1 MLGASS
7 QSQKA
12 PQQSASSVNTLNPRP
27 SFERE
32 ASAGGLQPPSAS
44 ANASRS
50 LGASGVSFGPR
61 GSSLNPSIAPGS
73 FSSELRSQM
82 MPSRSGSRGDIY
94 SIDKVDEEDSAT
106 AAEQTLAALREQ
118 LNREMKIKD
127 GSENMLEALNA
138 KKAKQTKEQRAKVEA
153 ELNASNQRIKILRQ
167 KIADASRFKPTPT
180 TPTRQRTNDAL
191 YSSANNGLRS
201 PPSVSRSGAGSDN
214 EEAAEQS
221 PTFLLAELLRAL
233 EQEGMPPE
241 YYVSRGNSLVDL
253 FRRHPTL
260 KYDLVWSV
268 FGLRMQVMLL
278 SEAREVVAAGYR
290 MIRYA
295 ISDVG
300 SLKKIRSLNTDIIVV
315 TSLIKDRKADL
326 EREQA
331 LKFVR
336 AFLDVKD
343 GVKELSRAVVRTVA
357 AVAEQA
363 EDRLRSICLETLA
376 EIMLRDPALAVAS
389 GGLAPLS
396 EALIEGTYKSPE
408 SLTTSY
414 MHVLDSPQKR
424 VYLRSGYDLEV
435 LFTAF
440 TDIVLAN
447 ETLLKQN
454 AKAIT
459 KILKSWPGLMIL
471 TMHESRALKSLLT
484 SMVLPQPTIR
494 ETVIDLV
501 YLLLRIKSPSW
512 ASSFLA
518 GRRLTTYGR
527 VASLKSIPNQT
538 SSATP
543 SPMEEDSGEQN
554 FMDHYTALLLATF
567 VKAGLLENLLQVART
582 SEPQLSRKT
591 CLLIGEVLKLSSRLL
606 PSSWSND
613 LPLLPELFAAATQFK
628 DDNRFIASGIVYQI
642 SSVSRTLYRSS
653 PSVATAGTLPSND
666 SMGNLADMHRKSN
679 AGTVVQEGAIRQLLV
694 ESNVLNSSNYLKWNW
709 DVISR
714 IIEGPLQDGKR
725 LDEVNRVSKFMN
737 RIMSFYR
744 PFKHRF
750 SDLSSNKNTQKYVRV
765 GCALMHTLLQSH
777 EGVDYLQDHKMLR
790 QIAECLAQCDPSS
803 GLTSTDPMFSPGRLQ
818 STLCAGYFPML
829 GVLSGD
835 PRGLELLQRWRMFNM
850 MYHILGHKQRPDLI
864 KLLLSNFD
872 YSIPGHPRV
881 LIEQALTSGTR
892 EIRITA
898 TNALRKY
905 ATRPFDASQSSHG
918 KVDWKWAI
926 EKLCDQLY
934 DPEVEVCRTAVKIL
948 EKACN
953 KKAYLEYVVQC
964 RPTMDHLG
972 EIGAPLLLRFLSSS
986 IGYHYLDGVDYI
998 SNEMDDW
1005 FLGRNDSYVGVI
1017 ETSLAKAFLENPEE
1031 HQNRMNMVDEAQA
1044 EAEPENH
1051 IPPHFYRE
1059 LARTQEGC
1067 KLLSDKG
1074 HFAEFASTIKEYG
1087 MQSEDAE
1094 LLLKVKA
1101 SMWAVGN
1108 VGSMELGAPFIES
1121 CDVVEDIVK
1130 IAEEHEVMSLRGTA
1144 FFVLGLISRSAHG
1157 LEILSECGWD
1167 ANLSPRGES
1176 LGFCIPNN
1184 LSRFFSFKPWDH
1196 AIASKITL
1204 PDSQKT
1210 FLTPPPATVARPP
1223 LEKEELPAFTNEPAT
1238 NQRILDLVVDLG
1250 NMVLYKRAMGELMQI
1265 RQHKVPGFRCP
1276 KMFKRVM
1283 TMLEYNHYR
1292 LPIRR
1297 MVLEMFDKSVL
1308 RRIVF
1313 GEDSDTL
1320 SMVQG
1325 RVLVIAGSDSS
1336 GGAGLE
1342 ADQKVIAAHGCY
1354 AMTATT
1360 ALTAQDTTGVHD
1372 IHHVPQEFLVK
1383 QIDAC
1388 VGDIGVDV
1396 VKTGMLASP
1405 TTIGTVVEALKR
1417 HKIPRVVVD
1426 PVMIA
1431 TSGAELL
1438 PREAVAELLE
1448 GLLRLTTV
1456 LTPNIPEAKLI
1467 LEDSGY
1473 KSIEVKSVKDLD
1485 EMARSVQALGP
1496 EWVLVK
1502 GGHAPFKA
1510 DFTVAETE
1518 EKKAVVVDVLYG
1530 QGEFL
1535 HIQSPYQ
1542 SSTNTHGTGCA
1553 LASAIASNL
1562 AKGLSVPEAV
1572 RSACRYIE
1580 AAIKTAPGFGK
1591 GHGPL
1596 NHFHSVQTLPFA
1608 PGRFIEY
1615 MLARPDVKDV
1625 WKAFVYHPFVMAMG
1639 DGTLPTDSFKRYLIQ
1654 DYLYLVHFA
1663 RANALASYKAKNIA
1677 DIAAGA
1683 TIVSHITREM
1693 SLHIDYCKDFGI
1705 TVPEIEA
1712 TEEHQACTAYTRY
1725 VLDVGMSEDWIALQ
1739 MALAPCLLG
1748 YGAVAKQLHGDA
1760 KTKRDDNTYWKWI
1773 ENYVADDYVGAVKTG
1788 SGAWCFDGG
1797 LTKRRVTD
1805 QRPEL
1810 IERHAVLQS
1819 PSSIERLVKIF
1830 IHGTKVWRPFH
1841 NPRAFNDRDADG
1853 NWLLGDVSFP
1863 MRNTLPGYCLMGCNR

>member
-1 MLGASS
+1 MLGASAT

-12 PQQSASSVNTLNPRP
+12 LSPQSSTPSVNTLNPRP

-32 ASAGGLQPPSAS
+32 PSSSGLQPPLSS
-44 ANASRS
+44 TNGPRS
-50 LGASGVSFGPR
+50 LGASGVSFAPR

-94 SIDKVDEEDSAT
+94 AMDKVDEVDGIS
-106 AAEQTLAALREQ
+106 AAEQALANLREQ

-153 ELNASNQRIKILRQ
+153 ELKASNSRIQLLRQ
-167 KIADASRFKPTPT
+167 KIADAQRLKTTPT
-180 TPTRQRTNDAL
+180 TPTRQRTDGFFPP
-191 YSSANNGLRS
+191 NNGLRS
-201 PPSVSRSGAGSDN
+201 PPSASRSGAGSDA
-214 EEAAEQS
+214 EDVAEQS
-221 PTFLLAELLRAL
+221 PTFLLAELLQAL

-295 ISDVG
+295 ISDVS
-300 SLKKIRSLNTDIIVV
+300 SLRKIRSLNTDIIVV

-343 GVKELSRAVVRTVA
+343 GVKEISRAVVRTVA

-389 GGLAPLS
+389 GGLSPLS

-408 SLTTSY
+408 TLTASY
-414 MHVLDSPQKR
+414 MQILDNPQKR
-424 VYLRSGYDLEV
+424 IYLRSGYDLEV

-440 TDIVLAN
+440 TDIILAN
-447 ETLLKQN
+447 ESLLKQN
-454 AKAIT
+454 SKAIT
-459 KILKSWPGLMIL
+459 KILKSWPGLMML
-471 TMHESRALKSLLT
+471 TMHDSRAIKSLLT
-484 SMVLPQPTIR
+484 SMVLPQAAIR
-494 ETVIDLV
+494 ETVIDLI

-518 GRRLTTYGR
+518 GR
-527 VASLKSIPNQT
+527 
-538 SSATP
+538 
-543 SPMEEDSGEQN
+543 
-554 FMDHYTALLLATF
+554 
-567 VKAGLLENLLQVART
+567 
-582 SEPQLSRKT
+582 
-591 CLLIGEVLKLSSRLL
+591 
-606 PSSWSND
+606 
-613 LPLLPELFAAATQFK
+613 
-628 DDNRFIASGIVYQI
+628 
-642 SSVSRTLYRSS
+642 
-653 PSVATAGTLPSND
+653 
-666 SMGNLADMHRKSN
+666 N
-679 AGTVVQEGAIRQLLV
+679 AGVVVQEGAIRQLLV
-694 ESNVLNSSNYLKWNW
+694 ESNVLNSSNYMKWNW

-714 IIEGPLQDGKR
+714 IIDGPLQDGKR

-750 SDLSSNKNTQKYVRV
+750 SDLSTNKNTQKYVRV
-765 GCALMHTLLQSH
+765 GCALMHTLLQSP
-777 EGVDYLQDHKMLR
+777 EGVDYLQDHKLLR

-803 GLTSTDPMFSPGRLQ
+803 GLTSADPMFSPGRLQ

-835 PRGLELLQRWRMFNM
+835 PKGLELLQRWRMFNM

-864 KLLLSNFD
+864 KLLLANFD
-872 YSIPGHPRV
+872 YSVPGHPRV

-892 EIRITA
+892 EIRIIA
-898 TNALRKY
+898 TNVLRKY
-905 ATRPFDASQSSHG
+905 ATRPFDASQPSHG

-926 EKLCDQLY
+926 EKLVDQLY

-1087 MQSEDAE
+1087 MQSEDPE
-1094 LLLKVKA
+1094 LMLKVKA

-1167 ANLSPRGES
+1167 SNLSPRGES
-1176 LGFCIPNN
+1176 LGFCIPND
-1184 LSRFFSFKPWDH
+1184 LTKFFSFKPWKH
-1196 AIASKITL
+1196 AIASKIAL
-1204 PDSQKT
+1204 PNTQKT
-1210 FLTPPPATVARPP
+1210 YLVPPPPTEARPP
-1223 LEKEELPAFTNEPAT
+1223 LEKEELPAFTDEVAT

-1265 RQHKVPGFRCP
+1265 RQHKVAGFRSP
-1276 KMFKRVM
+1276 KMFKRIM

-1297 MVLEMFDKSVL
+1297 MVIEMFDKNVL

-1313 GEDSDTL
+1313 DEDSDSDDDDDEDEEAEEEDNGSSSGDENRTERQRSISDPSEL
-1320 SMVQG
+1320 EKDNHQP
-1325 RVLVIAGSDSS
+1325 RAERSDSLS
-1336 GGAGLE
+1336 S
-1342 ADQKVIAAHGCY
+1342 DQ
-1354 AMTATT
+1354 T
-1360 ALTAQDTTGVHD
+1360 D
-1372 IHHVPQEFLVK
+1372 
-1383 QIDAC
+1383 
-1388 VGDIGVDV
+1388 
-1396 VKTGMLASP
+1396 
-1405 TTIGTVVEALKR
+1405 
-1417 HKIPRVVVD
+1417 
-1426 PVMIA
+1426 
-1431 TSGAELL
+1431 
-1438 PREAVAELLE
+1438 
-1448 GLLRLTTV
+1448 
-1456 LTPNIPEAKLI
+1456 
-1467 LEDSGY
+1467 
-1473 KSIEVKSVKDLD
+1473 
-1485 EMARSVQALGP
+1485 
-1496 EWVLVK
+1496 
-1502 GGHAPFKA
+1502 
-1510 DFTVAETE
+1510 DFAET
-1518 EKKAVVVDVLYG
+1518 A
-1530 QGEFL
+1530 
-1535 HIQSPYQ
+1535 
-1542 SSTNTHGTGCA
+1542 
-1553 LASAIASNL
+1553 
-1562 AKGLSVPEAV
+1562 
-1572 RSACRYIE
+1572 
-1580 AAIKTAPGFGK
+1580 
-1591 GHGPL
+1591 
-1596 NHFHSVQTLPFA
+1596 
-1608 PGRFIEY
+1608 
-1615 MLARPDVKDV
+1615 
-1625 WKAFVYHPFVMAMG
+1625 
-1639 DGTLPTDSFKRYLIQ
+1639 
-1654 DYLYLVHFA
+1654 
-1663 RANALASYKAKNIA
+1663 
-1677 DIAAGA
+1677 
-1683 TIVSHITREM
+1683 
-1693 SLHIDYCKDFGI
+1693 
-1705 TVPEIEA
+1705 
-1712 TEEHQACTAYTRY
+1712 
-1725 VLDVGMSEDWIALQ
+1725 
-1739 MALAPCLLG
+1739 
-1748 YGAVAKQLHGDA
+1748 
-1760 KTKRDDNTYWKWI
+1760 
-1773 ENYVADDYVGAVKTG
+1773 
-1788 SGAWCFDGG
+1788 
-1797 LTKRRVTD
+1797 
-1805 QRPEL
+1805 
-1810 IERHAVLQS
+1810 
-1819 PSSIERLVKIF
+1819 
-1830 IHGTKVWRPFH
+1830 
-1841 NPRAFNDRDADG
+1841 
-1853 NWLLGDVSFP
+1853 
-1863 MRNTLPGYCLMGCNR
+1863 

>member
-1 MLGASS
+1 MLGASAT

-12 PQQSASSVNTLNPRP
+12 LSPQSSTPSVNTLNPRP

-32 ASAGGLQPPSAS
+32 PSSSGLQPPLSS
-44 ANASRS
+44 TNGPRS
-50 LGASGVSFGPR
+50 LGASGVSFAPR

-94 SIDKVDEEDSAT
+94 AMDKVDEVDGIS
-106 AAEQTLAALREQ
+106 AAEQALANLREQ

-153 ELNASNQRIKILRQ
+153 ELKASNSRIQLLRQ
-167 KIADASRFKPTPT
+167 KIADAQRLKTTPT
-180 TPTRQRTNDAL
+180 TPTRQRTDGFFPP
-191 YSSANNGLRS
+191 NNGLRS
-201 PPSVSRSGAGSDN
+201 PPSASRSGAGSDA
-214 EEAAEQS
+214 EDVAEQS
-221 PTFLLAELLRAL
+221 PTFLLAELLQAL
-233 EQEGMPPE
+233 EQDGMPPE

-295 ISDVG
+295 ISDVS
-300 SLKKIRSLNTDIIVV
+300 SLRKIRSLNTDIIVV

-343 GVKELSRAVVRTVA
+343 GVKEISRAVVRTVA

-389 GGLAPLS
+389 GGLSPLS

-408 SLTTSY
+408 TLTASY
-414 MHVLDSPQKR
+414 MQILDNPQKR
-424 VYLRSGYDLEV
+424 IYLRSGYDLEV

-440 TDIVLAN
+440 TDIILAN
-447 ETLLKQN
+447 ESLLKQN
-454 AKAIT
+454 SKAIT
-459 KILKSWPGLMIL
+459 KILKSWPGLMML
-471 TMHESRALKSLLT
+471 TMHDSRAIKSLLT
-484 SMVLPQPTIR
+484 SMVLPQAAIR
-494 ETVIDLV
+494 ETVIDLI

-527 VASLKSIPNQT
+527 VASLKSMPNQQAPLAI
-538 SSATP
+538 SMP
-543 SPMEEDSGEQN
+543 HEDDGGEQN

-582 SEPQLSRKT
+582 SEPALTRKT

-606 PSSWSND
+606 PASWSND
-613 LPLLPELFAAATQFK
+613 LPLLPDLFAAATQFK
-628 DDNRFIASGIVYQI
+628 DDNRFVASGIVYQI
-642 SSVSRTLYRSS
+642 SSVSKTLYRSS
-653 PSVATAGTLPSND
+653 SSSATAGALPSSD
-666 SMGNLADMHRKSN
+666 SMGNLADMHRKGN
-679 AGTVVQEGAIRQLLV
+679 AGVVVQEGAIRQLLV
-694 ESNVLNSSNYLKWNW
+694 ESNVLNSSNYMKWNW

-714 IIEGPLQDGKR
+714 IIDGPLQDGKR

-750 SDLSSNKNTQKYVRV
+750 SDLSTNKNTQKYVRV
-765 GCALMHTLLQSH
+765 GCALMHTLLQSP
-777 EGVDYLQDHKMLR
+777 EGVDYLQDHKLLR

-803 GLTSTDPMFSPGRLQ
+803 GLTSADPMFSPGRLQ

-835 PRGLELLQRWRMFNM
+835 PKGLELLQRWRMFNM

-864 KLLLSNFD
+864 KLLLANFD
-872 YSIPGHPRV
+872 YSVPGHPRV

-892 EIRITA
+892 EIRIIA
-898 TNALRKY
+898 TNVLRKY
-905 ATRPFDASQSSHG
+905 ATRPFDASQPSHG

-926 EKLCDQLY
+926 EKLVDQLY

-1087 MQSEDAE
+1087 MQSEDPE
-1094 LLLKVKA
+1094 LMLKVKA

-1167 ANLSPRGES
+1167 SNLSPRGES
-1176 LGFCIPNN
+1176 LGFCIPND
-1184 LSRFFSFKPWDH
+1184 LTKFFSFKPWKH
-1196 AIASKITL
+1196 AIASKIAL
-1204 PDSQKT
+1204 PNTQKT
-1210 FLTPPPATVARPP
+1210 YLVPPPPTEARPP
-1223 LEKEELPAFTNEPAT
+1223 LEKEELPAFTDEVAT

-1265 RQHKVPGFRCP
+1265 RQHKVAGFRSP
-1276 KMFKRVM
+1276 KMFKRIM

-1297 MVLEMFDKSVL
+1297 MVIEMFDKNVL

-1313 GEDSDTL
+1313 DEDSDSDDDDDEDEEAEEEDNGSSSGDENRTERQRSISDPSEL
-1320 SMVQG
+1320 EKDNHQP
-1325 RVLVIAGSDSS
+1325 RAERSDSLS
-1336 GGAGLE
+1336 S
-1342 ADQKVIAAHGCY
+1342 DQ
-1354 AMTATT
+1354 T
-1360 ALTAQDTTGVHD
+1360 D
-1372 IHHVPQEFLVK
+1372 
-1383 QIDAC
+1383 
-1388 VGDIGVDV
+1388 
-1396 VKTGMLASP
+1396 
-1405 TTIGTVVEALKR
+1405 
-1417 HKIPRVVVD
+1417 
-1426 PVMIA
+1426 
-1431 TSGAELL
+1431 
-1438 PREAVAELLE
+1438 
-1448 GLLRLTTV
+1448 
-1456 LTPNIPEAKLI
+1456 
-1467 LEDSGY
+1467 
-1473 KSIEVKSVKDLD
+1473 
-1485 EMARSVQALGP
+1485 
-1496 EWVLVK
+1496 
-1502 GGHAPFKA
+1502 
-1510 DFTVAETE
+1510 DFAET
-1518 EKKAVVVDVLYG
+1518 A
-1530 QGEFL
+1530 
-1535 HIQSPYQ
+1535 
-1542 SSTNTHGTGCA
+1542 
-1553 LASAIASNL
+1553 
-1562 AKGLSVPEAV
+1562 
-1572 RSACRYIE
+1572 
-1580 AAIKTAPGFGK
+1580 
-1591 GHGPL
+1591 
-1596 NHFHSVQTLPFA
+1596 
-1608 PGRFIEY
+1608 
-1615 MLARPDVKDV
+1615 
-1625 WKAFVYHPFVMAMG
+1625 
-1639 DGTLPTDSFKRYLIQ
+1639 
-1654 DYLYLVHFA
+1654 
-1663 RANALASYKAKNIA
+1663 
-1677 DIAAGA
+1677 
-1683 TIVSHITREM
+1683 
-1693 SLHIDYCKDFGI
+1693 
-1705 TVPEIEA
+1705 
-1712 TEEHQACTAYTRY
+1712 
-1725 VLDVGMSEDWIALQ
+1725 
-1739 MALAPCLLG
+1739 
-1748 YGAVAKQLHGDA
+1748 
-1760 KTKRDDNTYWKWI
+1760 
-1773 ENYVADDYVGAVKTG
+1773 
-1788 SGAWCFDGG
+1788 
-1797 LTKRRVTD
+1797 
-1805 QRPEL
+1805 
-1810 IERHAVLQS
+1810 
-1819 PSSIERLVKIF
+1819 
-1830 IHGTKVWRPFH
+1830 
-1841 NPRAFNDRDADG
+1841 
-1853 NWLLGDVSFP
+1853 
-1863 MRNTLPGYCLMGCNR
+1863 

>member
-1 MLGASS
+1 MLGASAP
-7 QSQKA
+7 KA
-12 PQQSASSVNTLNPRP
+12 HKASSQQSASSANPLNPRP

-32 ASAGGLQPPSAS
+32 ASSGGLQPPAAP
-44 ANASRS
+44 ANGSRS
-50 LGASGVSFGPR
+50 LGASGVSFAPR

-94 SIDKVDEEDSAT
+94 SIDKVEEEDAAT
-106 AAEQTLAALREQ
+106 AAEHILAALRDQ

-153 ELNASNQRIKILRQ
+153 ELNAANQRIKVLRQ
-167 KIADASRFKPTPT
+167 KIADAQRVRATPT
-180 TPTRQRTNDAL
+180 TPTRQRTNEPL
-191 YSSANNGLRS
+191 SSNGLRS
-201 PPSVSRSGAGSDN
+201 PPSASRSGAGSDT
-214 EEAAEQS
+214 EEPAEQS
-221 PTFLLAELLRAL
+221 PTFLLAELLQAL

-241 YYVSRGNSLVDL
+241 YYVSRGNGLVDL

-268 FGLRMQVMLL
+268 FGSRMQVMLL

-295 ISDVG
+295 ISDVS

-331 LKFVR
+331 LKFTR

-343 GVKELSRAVVRTVA
+343 GVKELSRAVVRTIA

-363 EDRLRSICLETLA
+363 EDRLRAICLETLA
-376 EIMLRDPALAVAS
+376 EIMLRDPALVLAS
-389 GGLAPLS
+389 GGLSPLS
-396 EALIEGTYKSPE
+396 EALIEGSYKSPE
-408 SLTTSY
+408 TLTASY
-414 MHVLDSPQKR
+414 MHILDSPQKR
-424 VYLRSGYDLEV
+424 IYLRSGYDLEV

-440 TDIVLAN
+440 TDIILAN
-447 ETLLKQN
+447 ESLLKQN
-454 AKAIT
+454 SKAIT
-459 KILKSWPGLMIL
+459 KILKSWPGLMML
-471 TMHESRALKSLLT
+471 TMHDSRAIRSLLT
-484 SMVLPQPTIR
+484 SMVLPHGAIR
-494 ETVIDLV
+494 ETVIDLI

-527 VASLKSIPNQT
+527 VATLKSASTQT
-538 SSATP
+538 QSTSGLP
-543 SPMEEDSGEQN
+543 LEEDSGEQN

-582 SEPQLSRKT
+582 SEPALTRKT
-591 CLLIGEVLKLSSRLL
+591 CLLIGEVLKLASRLL
-606 PSSWSND
+606 PQSWSND
-613 LPLLPELFAAATQFK
+613 LPLLPDLFAAATQFS

-653 PSVATAGTLPSND
+653 STAAAGALPSSD

-679 AGTVVQEGAIRQLLV
+679 AGSAVQEGAFRQLLV

-709 DVISR
+709 DVILR
-714 IIEGPLQDGKR
+714 IIDGPLHDGKR

-750 SDLSSNKNTQKYVRV
+750 SDLTSNKNTQKYVRV
-765 GCALMHTLLQSH
+765 GCALMHTLLQSS
-777 EGVDYLQDHKMLR
+777 EGVEFLQDHKLLR

-835 PRGLELLQRWRMFNM
+835 PKGLELLQRWRMFNM

-864 KLLLSNFD
+864 KLLLANFD

-892 EIRITA
+892 EIRITS

-905 ATRPFDASQSSHG
+905 ATRPFDATQPSHG

-926 EKLCDQLY
+926 EKLVDQLY

-1031 HQNRMNMVDEAQA
+1031 HQNRMNMVDDAQA

-1087 MQSEDAE
+1087 MQSEDPE
-1094 LLLKVKA
+1094 LMLKVKA

-1167 ANLSPRGES
+1167 SNLSARGES
-1176 LGFCIPNN
+1176 LGFCIPND
-1184 LSRFFSFKPWDH
+1184 LSKFFSFKPWKH
-1196 AIASKITL
+1196 APASKVVL
-1204 PDSQKT
+1204 PDTQKT
-1210 FLTPPPATVARPP
+1210 FLTPPPPTEARPP
-1223 LEKEELPAFTNEPAT
+1223 LEKEELPPFSDEEAT

-1265 RQHKVPGFRCP
+1265 KQHKVAGFRCP

-1283 TMLEYNHYR
+1283 TLLEYNHYR

-1297 MVLEMFDKSVL
+1297 MVIEMFDKNVL

-1313 GEDSDTL
+1313 DEDSD
-1320 SMVQG
+1320 S
-1325 RVLVIAGSDSS
+1325 GSDDEDEDEGNASS
-1336 GGAGLE
+1336 VDDNRTE
-1342 ADQKVIAAHGCY
+1342 RQRSISD
-1354 AMTATT
+1354 
-1360 ALTAQDTTGVHD
+1360 
-1372 IHHVPQEFLVK
+1372 PSELVK
-1383 QIDAC
+1383 DTHTRKERA
-1388 VGDIGVDV
+1388 
-1396 VKTGMLASP
+1396 
-1405 TTIGTVVEALKR
+1405 
-1417 HKIPRVVVD
+1417 
-1426 PVMIA
+1426 
-1431 TSGAELL
+1431 
-1438 PREAVAELLE
+1438 
-1448 GLLRLTTV
+1448 
-1456 LTPNIPEAKLI
+1456 
-1467 LEDSGY
+1467 DSRG
-1473 KSIEVKSVKDLD
+1473 SVNT
-1485 EMARSVQALGP
+1485 ESS
-1496 EWVLVK
+1496 
-1502 GGHAPFKA
+1502 
-1510 DFTVAETE
+1510 AET
-1518 EKKAVVVDVLYG
+1518 A
-1530 QGEFL
+1530 
-1535 HIQSPYQ
+1535 
-1542 SSTNTHGTGCA
+1542 
-1553 LASAIASNL
+1553 
-1562 AKGLSVPEAV
+1562 
-1572 RSACRYIE
+1572 
-1580 AAIKTAPGFGK
+1580 
-1591 GHGPL
+1591 
-1596 NHFHSVQTLPFA
+1596 
-1608 PGRFIEY
+1608 
-1615 MLARPDVKDV
+1615 
-1625 WKAFVYHPFVMAMG
+1625 
-1639 DGTLPTDSFKRYLIQ
+1639 
-1654 DYLYLVHFA
+1654 
-1663 RANALASYKAKNIA
+1663 
-1677 DIAAGA
+1677 
-1683 TIVSHITREM
+1683 
-1693 SLHIDYCKDFGI
+1693 
-1705 TVPEIEA
+1705 
-1712 TEEHQACTAYTRY
+1712 
-1725 VLDVGMSEDWIALQ
+1725 
-1739 MALAPCLLG
+1739 
-1748 YGAVAKQLHGDA
+1748 
-1760 KTKRDDNTYWKWI
+1760 
-1773 ENYVADDYVGAVKTG
+1773 
-1788 SGAWCFDGG
+1788 
-1797 LTKRRVTD
+1797 
-1805 QRPEL
+1805 
-1810 IERHAVLQS
+1810 
-1819 PSSIERLVKIF
+1819 
-1830 IHGTKVWRPFH
+1830 
-1841 NPRAFNDRDADG
+1841 
-1853 NWLLGDVSFP
+1853 
-1863 MRNTLPGYCLMGCNR
+1863 

>member
-1 MLGASS
+1 MLGASAT

-12 PQQSASSVNTLNPRP
+12 LPPQQSASSVNTLNPRP

-32 ASAGGLQPPSAS
+32 PSGGGLQPPLAS
-44 ANASRS
+44 ANGPRS
-50 LGASGVSFGPR
+50 LGASGVSFAPR

-94 SIDKVDEEDSAT
+94 AMDKVDEDDGVS
-106 AAEQTLAALREQ
+106 AAEQTLANLREQ

-167 KIADASRFKPTPT
+167 KIADAQRIKATPT
-180 TPTRQRTNDAL
+180 TPTRQRADGL
-191 YSSANNGLRS
+191 ISSNGLRS
-201 PPSVSRSGAGSDN
+201 PPSVSRSGAGSDA
-214 EEAAEQS
+214 EDAAEQS
-221 PTFLLAELLRAL
+221 PTFLLAELLQAL

-268 FGLRMQVMLL
+268 FGSRMQVMLL

-290 MIRYA
+290 MVRYA
-295 ISDVG
+295 ISDVS

-343 GVKELSRAVVRTVA
+343 GAKEISRAVVRTIA

-389 GGLAPLS
+389 GGLSPLS

-408 SLTTSY
+408 TLTASY
-414 MHVLDSPQKR
+414 LQILDNPQKR
-424 VYLRSGYDLEV
+424 IYLRSGYDLEV

-440 TDIVLAN
+440 TDIILAN
-447 ETLLKQN
+447 ESLLKQN
-454 AKAIT
+454 SKAIT

-471 TMHESRALKSLLT
+471 TMHDSRAIKSLLT
-484 SMVLPQPTIR
+484 SMVLPQPSIR

-527 VASLKSIPNQT
+527 VASLKSMPNQQ
-538 SSATP
+538 TP
-543 SPMEEDSGEQN
+543 LSNSIPQEDDNGEQN

-567 VKAGLLENLLQVART
+567 VKAGLLENLLQVAKT
-582 SEPQLSRKT
+582 SEPALTRKT
-591 CLLIGEVLKLSSRLL
+591 CLLIGEVLKLASRLL

-613 LPLLPELFAAATQFK
+613 LPLLPDLFAAATQFN

-642 SSVSRTLYRSS
+642 SSVSKTLYRSS
-653 PSVATAGTLPSND
+653 SSSATAGTLPSND

-679 AGTVVQEGAIRQLLV
+679 AGIVVQEGAIRQLLV
-694 ESNVLNSSNYLKWNW
+694 ESNVLNSSNYMKWNW

-714 IIEGPLQDGKR
+714 IIDGPLHDGKR

-750 SDLSSNKNTQKYVRV
+750 SDLTSNKNTQKYVRV
-765 GCALMHTLLQSH
+765 GCALMHTLLQSP
-777 EGVDYLQDHKMLR
+777 EGVDYLQDHKLLR

-803 GLTSTDPMFSPGRLQ
+803 GLTSADPMFSPGRLQ

-835 PRGLELLQRWRMFNM
+835 PKGLELLQRWRMFNM

-872 YSIPGHPRV
+872 YSIPGHHRV

-892 EIRITA
+892 EIRIIA
-898 TNALRKY
+898 TNVLRKY
-905 ATRPFDASQSSHG
+905 ATRPFDAAQPSHG

-926 EKLCDQLY
+926 EKLVDQLY

-1031 HQNRMNMVDEAQA
+1031 HQNRLNMVDEAHA

-1059 LARTQEGC
+1059 LARTEEGC

-1087 MQSEDAE
+1087 MQSEDPE
-1094 LLLKVKA
+1094 LMLKVKA

-1121 CDVVEDIVK
+1121 CDVVEDIIK

-1167 ANLSPRGES
+1167 SNLSPRGES

-1184 LSRFFSFKPWDH
+1184 LTKFFSFKPWKH
-1196 AIASKITL
+1196 AIASKIAL
-1204 PDSQKT
+1204 PDTQKT
-1210 FLTPPPATVARPP
+1210 FLTPPPPTEARPP
-1223 LEKEELPAFTNEPAT
+1223 LEKEELPSFADEAAI

-1250 NMVLYKRAMGELMQI
+1250 NMVLYKRAMGDLMQI
-1265 RQHKVPGFRCP
+1265 RQHKVAGFRCP

-1297 MVLEMFDKSVL
+1297 MVIEMFDKSVL

-1313 GEDSDTL
+1313 DQDSD
-1320 SMVQG
+1320 SDDDDDEDDDDREEEEEEG
-1325 RVLVIAGSDSS
+1325 GEENEAGENVSSSGDENRTERQRSISDPSELEKETPATRTDRSDSHS
-1336 GGAGLE
+1336 SVE
-1342 ADQKVIAAHGCY
+1342 TDDSVE
-1354 AMTATT
+1354 TA
-1360 ALTAQDTTGVHD
+1360 
-1372 IHHVPQEFLVK
+1372 
-1383 QIDAC
+1383 
-1388 VGDIGVDV
+1388 
-1396 VKTGMLASP
+1396 
-1405 TTIGTVVEALKR
+1405 
-1417 HKIPRVVVD
+1417 
-1426 PVMIA
+1426 
-1431 TSGAELL
+1431 
-1438 PREAVAELLE
+1438 
-1448 GLLRLTTV
+1448 
-1456 LTPNIPEAKLI
+1456 
-1467 LEDSGY
+1467 
-1473 KSIEVKSVKDLD
+1473 
-1485 EMARSVQALGP
+1485 
-1496 EWVLVK
+1496 
-1502 GGHAPFKA
+1502 
-1510 DFTVAETE
+1510 
-1518 EKKAVVVDVLYG
+1518 
-1530 QGEFL
+1530 
-1535 HIQSPYQ
+1535 
-1542 SSTNTHGTGCA
+1542 
-1553 LASAIASNL
+1553 
-1562 AKGLSVPEAV
+1562 
-1572 RSACRYIE
+1572 
-1580 AAIKTAPGFGK
+1580 
-1591 GHGPL
+1591 
-1596 NHFHSVQTLPFA
+1596 
-1608 PGRFIEY
+1608 
-1615 MLARPDVKDV
+1615 
-1625 WKAFVYHPFVMAMG
+1625 
-1639 DGTLPTDSFKRYLIQ
+1639 
-1654 DYLYLVHFA
+1654 
-1663 RANALASYKAKNIA
+1663 
-1677 DIAAGA
+1677 
-1683 TIVSHITREM
+1683 
-1693 SLHIDYCKDFGI
+1693 
-1705 TVPEIEA
+1705 
-1712 TEEHQACTAYTRY
+1712 
-1725 VLDVGMSEDWIALQ
+1725 
-1739 MALAPCLLG
+1739 
-1748 YGAVAKQLHGDA
+1748 
-1760 KTKRDDNTYWKWI
+1760 
-1773 ENYVADDYVGAVKTG
+1773 
-1788 SGAWCFDGG
+1788 
-1797 LTKRRVTD
+1797 
-1805 QRPEL
+1805 
-1810 IERHAVLQS
+1810 
-1819 PSSIERLVKIF
+1819 
-1830 IHGTKVWRPFH
+1830 
-1841 NPRAFNDRDADG
+1841 
-1853 NWLLGDVSFP
+1853 
-1863 MRNTLPGYCLMGCNR
+1863 

>member
-1 MLGASS
+1 MLGASAT

-12 PQQSASSVNTLNPRP
+12 LSPQSSTPSVNTLNPRP

-32 ASAGGLQPPSAS
+32 PSSSGLQPPLSS
-44 ANASRS
+44 TNGPRS
-50 LGASGVSFGPR
+50 LGASGVSFAPR

-94 SIDKVDEEDSAT
+94 AMDKVDEVDGIS
-106 AAEQTLAALREQ
+106 AAEQALANLREQ

-153 ELNASNQRIKILRQ
+153 ELKASNSRIQLLRQ
-167 KIADASRFKPTPT
+167 KIADAQRLKTTPT
-180 TPTRQRTNDAL
+180 TPTRQRTDGFFPP
-191 YSSANNGLRS
+191 NNGLRS
-201 PPSVSRSGAGSDN
+201 PPSASRSGAGSDA
-214 EEAAEQS
+214 EDVAEQS
-221 PTFLLAELLRAL
+221 PTFLLAELLQAL

-295 ISDVG
+295 ISDVS
-300 SLKKIRSLNTDIIVV
+300 SLRKIRSLNTDIIVV

-343 GVKELSRAVVRTVA
+343 GVKEISRAVVRTVA

-389 GGLAPLS
+389 GGLSPLS

-408 SLTTSY
+408 TLTASY
-414 MHVLDSPQKR
+414 MQILDNPQKR
-424 VYLRSGYDLEV
+424 IYLRSGYDLEV

-440 TDIVLAN
+440 TDIILAN
-447 ETLLKQN
+447 ESLLKQN
-454 AKAIT
+454 SKAIT
-459 KILKSWPGLMIL
+459 KILKSWPGLMML
-471 TMHESRALKSLLT
+471 TMHDSRAIKSLLT
-484 SMVLPQPTIR
+484 SMVLPQAAIR
-494 ETVIDLV
+494 ETVIDLI

-518 GRRLTTYGR
+518 GR
-527 VASLKSIPNQT
+527 V
-538 SSATP
+538 
-543 SPMEEDSGEQN
+543 
-554 FMDHYTALLLATF
+554 
-567 VKAGLLENLLQVART
+567 
-582 SEPQLSRKT
+582 
-591 CLLIGEVLKLSSRLL
+591 
-606 PSSWSND
+606 
-613 LPLLPELFAAATQFK
+613 
-628 DDNRFIASGIVYQI
+628 
-642 SSVSRTLYRSS
+642 
-653 PSVATAGTLPSND
+653 
-666 SMGNLADMHRKSN
+666 
-679 AGTVVQEGAIRQLLV
+679 VVQEGAIRQLLV
-694 ESNVLNSSNYLKWNW
+694 ESNVLNSSNYMKWNW

-714 IIEGPLQDGKR
+714 IIDGPLQDGKR

-750 SDLSSNKNTQKYVRV
+750 SDLSTNKNTQKYVRV
-765 GCALMHTLLQSH
+765 GCALMHTLLQSP
-777 EGVDYLQDHKMLR
+777 EGVDYLQDHKLLR

-803 GLTSTDPMFSPGRLQ
+803 GLTSADPMFSPGRLQ

-835 PRGLELLQRWRMFNM
+835 PKGLELLQRWRMFNM

-864 KLLLSNFD
+864 KLLLANFD
-872 YSIPGHPRV
+872 YSVPGHPRV

-892 EIRITA
+892 EIRIIA
-898 TNALRKY
+898 TNVLRKY
-905 ATRPFDASQSSHG
+905 ATRPFDASQPSHG

-926 EKLCDQLY
+926 EKLVDQLY

-1087 MQSEDAE
+1087 MQSEDPE
-1094 LLLKVKA
+1094 LMLKVKA

-1167 ANLSPRGES
+1167 SNLSPRGES
-1176 LGFCIPNN
+1176 LGFCIPND
-1184 LSRFFSFKPWDH
+1184 LTKFFSFKPWKH
-1196 AIASKITL
+1196 AIASKIAL
-1204 PDSQKT
+1204 PNTQKT
-1210 FLTPPPATVARPP
+1210 YLVPPPPTEARPP
-1223 LEKEELPAFTNEPAT
+1223 LEKEELPAFTDEVAT

-1265 RQHKVPGFRCP
+1265 RQHKVAGFRSP
-1276 KMFKRVM
+1276 KMFKRIM

-1297 MVLEMFDKSVL
+1297 MVIEMFDKNVL

-1313 GEDSDTL
+1313 DEDSDSDDDDDEDEEAEEEDNGSSSGDENRTERQRSISDPSEL
-1320 SMVQG
+1320 EKDNHQP
-1325 RVLVIAGSDSS
+1325 RAERSDSLS
-1336 GGAGLE
+1336 S
-1342 ADQKVIAAHGCY
+1342 DQ
-1354 AMTATT
+1354 T
-1360 ALTAQDTTGVHD
+1360 D
-1372 IHHVPQEFLVK
+1372 
-1383 QIDAC
+1383 
-1388 VGDIGVDV
+1388 
-1396 VKTGMLASP
+1396 
-1405 TTIGTVVEALKR
+1405 
-1417 HKIPRVVVD
+1417 
-1426 PVMIA
+1426 
-1431 TSGAELL
+1431 
-1438 PREAVAELLE
+1438 
-1448 GLLRLTTV
+1448 
-1456 LTPNIPEAKLI
+1456 
-1467 LEDSGY
+1467 
-1473 KSIEVKSVKDLD
+1473 
-1485 EMARSVQALGP
+1485 
-1496 EWVLVK
+1496 
-1502 GGHAPFKA
+1502 
-1510 DFTVAETE
+1510 DFAET
-1518 EKKAVVVDVLYG
+1518 A
-1530 QGEFL
+1530 
-1535 HIQSPYQ
+1535 
-1542 SSTNTHGTGCA
+1542 
-1553 LASAIASNL
+1553 
-1562 AKGLSVPEAV
+1562 
-1572 RSACRYIE
+1572 
-1580 AAIKTAPGFGK
+1580 
-1591 GHGPL
+1591 
-1596 NHFHSVQTLPFA
+1596 
-1608 PGRFIEY
+1608 
-1615 MLARPDVKDV
+1615 
-1625 WKAFVYHPFVMAMG
+1625 
-1639 DGTLPTDSFKRYLIQ
+1639 
-1654 DYLYLVHFA
+1654 
-1663 RANALASYKAKNIA
+1663 
-1677 DIAAGA
+1677 
-1683 TIVSHITREM
+1683 
-1693 SLHIDYCKDFGI
+1693 
-1705 TVPEIEA
+1705 
-1712 TEEHQACTAYTRY
+1712 
-1725 VLDVGMSEDWIALQ
+1725 
-1739 MALAPCLLG
+1739 
-1748 YGAVAKQLHGDA
+1748 
-1760 KTKRDDNTYWKWI
+1760 
-1773 ENYVADDYVGAVKTG
+1773 
-1788 SGAWCFDGG
+1788 
-1797 LTKRRVTD
+1797 
-1805 QRPEL
+1805 
-1810 IERHAVLQS
+1810 
-1819 PSSIERLVKIF
+1819 
-1830 IHGTKVWRPFH
+1830 
-1841 NPRAFNDRDADG
+1841 
-1853 NWLLGDVSFP
+1853 
-1863 MRNTLPGYCLMGCNR
+1863 

>member
-1 MLGASS
+1 MLSASG

-12 PQQSASSVNTLNPRP
+12 LSPQQSASSANTLNPRP
-27 SFERE
+27 SFERIE
-32 ASAGGLQPPSAS
+32 STGGLQPPSAS
-44 ANASRS
+44 VNGSRS

-94 SIDKVDEEDSAT
+94 SIDKVDEEDPAT

-153 ELNASNQRIKILRQ
+153 ELNASNQRIKNLRQ
-167 KIADASRFKPTPT
+167 KITDASRFKATPT
-180 TPTRQRTNDAL
+180 TPTRQRTTEPL
-191 YSSANNGLRS
+191 FSSANNGMRS
-201 PPSVSRSGAGSDN
+201 PPSASRSGAGSDN
-214 EEAAEQS
+214 EETAEQS
-221 PTFLLAELLRAL
+221 PTFLLAELLQAL

-295 ISDVG
+295 ISDVS

-343 GVKELSRAVVRTVA
+343 GVKELSRAVVRTIA

-376 EIMLRDPALAVAS
+376 EVMLRDPALAVAS
-389 GGLAPLS
+389 GGLSPLS
-396 EALIEGTYKSPE
+396 EALIEGSYKSPE
-408 SLTTSY
+408 SLTASY
-414 MHVLDSPQKR
+414 MQILDNPQKR
-424 VYLRSGYDLEV
+424 IYLRSGYDLEV

-440 TDIVLAN
+440 TDIILAN
-447 ETLLKQN
+447 ESLLKQN

-459 KILKSWPGLMIL
+459 KILKSWPGLMML
-471 TMHESRALKSLLT
+471 TMHDSRAIKSLLT
-484 SMVLPQPTIR
+484 SMVLPQATIR

-527 VASLKSIPNQT
+527 VASLKSVTNQT
-538 SSATP
+538 PSANP
-543 SPMEEDSGEQN
+543 LPVEEDSGEQN

-582 SEPQLSRKT
+582 SDPQLSRKT
-591 CLLIGEVLKLSSRLL
+591 CLLIGEVLKLASRLL
-606 PSSWSND
+606 PATWSND

-628 DDNRFIASGIVYQI
+628 DDNRFVASGIVYQI
-642 SSVSRTLYRSS
+642 SSVSKTLYRST
-653 PSVATAGTLPSND
+653 PSIATAGTLPSSD
-666 SMGNLADMHRKSN
+666 NLADMHRKSN
-679 AGTVVQEGAIRQLLV
+679 AGIVVQEGAIRQLLV
-694 ESNVLNSSNYLKWNW
+694 DSNVLNSSNYLKWNW

-714 IIEGPLQDGKR
+714 VIEGPLQDGKR

-750 SDLSSNKNTQKYVRV
+750 SDVTSNKNSQKYVRI
-765 GCALMHTLLQSH
+765 GCTLMHTLLQSN
-777 EGVDYLQDHKMLR
+777 EGFQYLQDHKMLR

-864 KLLLSNFD
+864 KMLLSNFD

-905 ATRPFDASQSSHG
+905 ATRPFDASQPSHG
-918 KVDWKWAI
+918 KIDWKWAI

-1031 HQNRMNMVDEAQA
+1031 HQNRMNMVDDVQA
-1044 EAEPENH
+1044 DAEPENH

-1087 MQSEDAE
+1087 MQSEDPE
-1094 LLLKVKA
+1094 LMLKVKA

-1121 CDVVEDIVK
+1121 CDVIEDIVK

-1144 FFVLGLISRSAHG
+1144 FFVLGLVSRSAHG

-1176 LGFCIPNN
+1176 MGFCIPNN
-1184 LSRFFSFKPWDH
+1184 LSKFFSFKPWKH
-1196 AIASKITL
+1196 AIASKIAL
-1204 PDSQKT
+1204 PDTQKT
-1210 FLTPPPATVARPP
+1210 FLTPPPPTEARPP
-1223 LEKEELPAFTNEPAT
+1223 LEKEELPAFTNEEAI

-1265 RQHKVPGFRCP
+1265 RQHKVAGFRCP

-1297 MVLEMFDKSVL
+1297 MVLEMFDKNVL

-1313 GEDSDTL
+1313 DEDSDSGSEDDDGDEDGENVSSGDENRTERQRSISDPSEL
-1320 SMVQG
+1320 ETETQPLPKAE
-1325 RVLVIAGSDSS
+1325 RSDS
-1336 GGAGLE
+1336 L
-1342 ADQKVIAAHGCY
+1342 
-1354 AMTATT
+1354 
-1360 ALTAQDTTGVHD
+1360 
-1372 IHHVPQEFLVK
+1372 
-1383 QIDAC
+1383 
-1388 VGDIGVDV
+1388 
-1396 VKTGMLASP
+1396 
-1405 TTIGTVVEALKR
+1405 
-1417 HKIPRVVVD
+1417 
-1426 PVMIA
+1426 
-1431 TSGAELL
+1431 
-1438 PREAVAELLE
+1438 
-1448 GLLRLTTV
+1448 
-1456 LTPNIPEAKLI
+1456 
-1467 LEDSGY
+1467 
-1473 KSIEVKSVKDLD
+1473 
-1485 EMARSVQALGP
+1485 
-1496 EWVLVK
+1496 
-1502 GGHAPFKA
+1502 
-1510 DFTVAETE
+1510 
-1518 EKKAVVVDVLYG
+1518 
-1530 QGEFL
+1530 
-1535 HIQSPYQ
+1535 
-1542 SSTNTHGTGCA
+1542 SS
-1553 LASAIASNL
+1553 
-1562 AKGLSVPEAV
+1562 
-1572 RSACRYIE
+1572 
-1580 AAIKTAPGFGK
+1580 F
-1591 GHGPL
+1591 
-1596 NHFHSVQTLPFA
+1596 
-1608 PGRFIEY
+1608 
-1615 MLARPDVKDV
+1615 D
-1625 WKAFVYHPFVMAMG
+1625 
-1639 DGTLPTDSFKRYLIQ
+1639 TDS
-1654 DYLYLVHFA
+1654 
-1663 RANALASYKAKNIA
+1663 SA
-1677 DIAAGA
+1677 D
-1683 TIVSHITREM
+1683 S
-1693 SLHIDYCKDFGI
+1693 
-1705 TVPEIEA
+1705 
-1712 TEEHQACTAYTRY
+1712 TETA
-1725 VLDVGMSEDWIALQ
+1725 
-1739 MALAPCLLG
+1739 
-1748 YGAVAKQLHGDA
+1748 
-1760 KTKRDDNTYWKWI
+1760 
-1773 ENYVADDYVGAVKTG
+1773 
-1788 SGAWCFDGG
+1788 
-1797 LTKRRVTD
+1797 
-1805 QRPEL
+1805 
-1810 IERHAVLQS
+1810 
-1819 PSSIERLVKIF
+1819 
-1830 IHGTKVWRPFH
+1830 
-1841 NPRAFNDRDADG
+1841 
-1853 NWLLGDVSFP
+1853 
-1863 MRNTLPGYCLMGCNR
+1863 